1 MQQSIRMVRAV
12 RTSANPQESI
22 MLKRA
27 SFLSLI
33 AGLSLA
39 NAAFAAVP
47 DSWTELDPRV
57 RAQEEKQYRAAPA
70 AQFKAPVGTR
80 YDVID
85 RNSPL

>member
-1 MQQSIRMVRAV
+1 
-12 RTSANPQESI
+12 

-27 SFLSLI
+27 SVLSLI

-39 NAAFAAVP
+39 NAAFAATP

-57 RAQEEKQYRAAPA
+57 RAQEEKQYRATPRLEFKAPA
-70 AQFKAPVGTR
+70 ATR
-80 YDVID
+80 YDTID

>member
-1 MQQSIRMVRAV
+1 
-12 RTSANPQESI
+12 

-27 SFLSLI
+27 SILSLI

-57 RAQEEKQYRAAPA
+57 RAQEEKQYRAMPRVE
-70 AQFKAPVGTR
+70 FKAPAGTR

-85 RNSPL
+85 RSSPL

>member
-1 MQQSIRMVRAV
+1 
-12 RTSANPQESI
+12 

-27 SFLSLI
+27 SLLSLV

-39 NAAFAAVP
+39 NAAFAATP

-57 RAQEEKQYRAAPA
+57 RAQEEKQLRTAPRTE
-70 AQFKAPVGTR
+70 FKAPVVTR
-80 YDVID
+80 YDMID